1 MMLKINRE
9 NPHDL
14 QITTVENWTQ
24 SLTFFTLE
32 TCPYG
37 KRPCSV
43 TAVQPPLND
52 HSRGNGFLKGAGRL
66 IEVKTIEKPS
76 SGLTEFPHREL
87 LAA

>member
-14 QITTVENWTQ
+14 QRNVFHPRNM
-24 SLTFFTLE
+24 
-32 TCPYG
+32 PAMG
-37 KRPCSV
+37 RRPCSV

-66 IEVKTIEKPS
+66 LEVKTIEKPS